1 MKRTIPLYPG
11 AWPQCIAAAMQ
22 AIRELPGD
30 RTMVVTI
37 SERKRSNDANSK
49 FHAMCSELGNE
60 IGYTLDEIKRLVK
73 NELGRFTII
82 DGPVGK
88 IKRLQSSAD
97 WDVTEMSEAIEL
109 LHRWAAE
116 VGHRW
121 RVE

>member
-37 SERKRSNDANSK
+37 SERKRTSDQNSK
-49 FHAMCSELGNE
+49 WHAMAGELAQELG
-60 IGYTLDEIKRLVK
+60 YTPEELKRLAK
-73 NELGRFTII
+73 HELGRYVVI
-82 DGPVGK
+82 DGPIGK

>member
-11 AWPQCIAAAMQ
+11 AWHQCIAAAIA
-22 AIRELPGD
+22 AIRELEP
-30 RTMVVTI
+30 RKTMLVTI
-37 SERKRSNDANSK
+37 TERKRSTDQNSK
-49 FHAMCSELGNE
+49 WHAMAGELAQELG
-60 IGYTLDEIKRLVK
+60 YTPEELKRLAK
-73 NELGRFTII
+73 HELGRYTII

-97 WDVTEMSEAIEL
+97 WTVDEMSAAIEL